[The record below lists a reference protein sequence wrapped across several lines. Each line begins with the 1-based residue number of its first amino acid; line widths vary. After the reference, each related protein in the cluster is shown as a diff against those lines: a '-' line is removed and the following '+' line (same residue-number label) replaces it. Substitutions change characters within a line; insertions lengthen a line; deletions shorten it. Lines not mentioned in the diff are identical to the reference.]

1 MKSIYLR
8 LFKEVDE
15 PFLAQP
21 QTPKLKTRDH
31 RFSNG
36 GLFAKSD
43 PPLRASN
50 EKSDPVLCVGTLKSV
65 EVHFGSCFKVLKQKQ

>member
-8 LFKEVDE
+8 FFKEVEE
-15 PFLAQP
+15 PYLAQF

-43 PPLRASN
+43 PPLRAQVTISLS
-50 EKSDPVLCVGTLKSV
+50 ETPRIRD
-65 EVHFGSCFKVLKQKQ
+65 H